1 MTQQLGAFCNH
12 IDVRIPGAATG
23 PLAGMTLAVKDIY
36 DIVGVPTGCGNPDWL
51 RTHGPAVAT
60 ASVVRR
66 LVDAGASVV
75 GKTIT
80 EELAYSITG
89 ENFHYGTPLNT
100 AAPDRVPGGSSS
112 GSASAVAGGAVD
124 LGLGS
129 DTGGSV
135 RVPASF
141 CGIYGIRTSHGRV
154 PLDHT
159 MPLAPSFDTAG
170 WFTRDATLL
179 RRVGEVLLGG
189 DTGPTPTPGL
199 LIADDAFEL
208 AEPDARAALEPVV
221 AVVVA
226 ALGLPVRKIRLSP
239 EGLGTWYGHFRV
251 LQAREAWRAHGAWI
265 EHAKPNFGPGVR
277 ERFQWAKAV
286 TDDMVARA
294 EAARARVR
302 DRMDKLVGDGSIIVM
317 PAAPDAALLKNS
329 GQDVLESYRTR
340 TLGMTCPSGLAGLP
354 QISLPLAQVKGCP
367 LGLSFVA
374 ARGSDLRLLRVVEE
388 VATARAS
395 QP

>member
-1 MTQQLGAFCNH
+1 MTKQLGAFCNH
-12 IDVRIPGAATG
+12 IHISIPGIASG
-23 PLAGMTLAVKDIY
+23 PLAGLTLAVKDIY
-36 DIVGVPTGCGNPDWL
+36 DIAGVPTGCGNPDWL

-66 LVDAGASVV
+66 LIEGGATVV

-89 ENFHYGTPLNT
+89 ENFHYGTPLNP
-100 AAPDRVPGGSSS
+100 AAPERVPGGSSS

-141 CGIYGIRTSHGRV
+141 CGLYGIRTSHGRV

-170 WFTRDATLL
+170 WFARDAALL
-179 RRVGEVLLGG
+179 RQTGEVLLGT
-189 DTGPTPTPGL
+189 DTGPATAPGL
-199 LIADDAFEL
+199 LIAEDAFEL
-208 AEPDARAALEPVV
+208 AEPDARAALAPVV
-221 AVVVA
+221 AVAIA
-226 ALGLPVRKIRLSP
+226 ALGLPTRKVRLSP
-239 EGLGTWYGHFRV
+239 EGLGAWYGHFRV
-251 LQAREAWRAHGAWI
+251 LQAREAWRAHGDWI
-265 EHAKPNFGPGVR
+265 ESAKPNFGPGVR

-286 TDDMVARA
+286 TDEMVATADAVRG
-294 EAARARVR
+294 RARVR
-302 DRMDKLVGDGSIIVM
+302 MDELVGDGSIVVM
-317 PAAPDAALLKNS
+317 PAAPDAAPLKNS
-329 GQDVLESYRTR
+329 GQAVLESYRTR
-340 TLGMTCPSGLAGLP
+340 TLSMTCPAGLAGLP

-367 LGLSFVA
+367 LGLSLVA
-374 ARGSDLRLLRVVEE
+374 ARGSDLRLLRLVEE
-388 VATARAS
+388 IAAAS
-395 QP
+395 AS